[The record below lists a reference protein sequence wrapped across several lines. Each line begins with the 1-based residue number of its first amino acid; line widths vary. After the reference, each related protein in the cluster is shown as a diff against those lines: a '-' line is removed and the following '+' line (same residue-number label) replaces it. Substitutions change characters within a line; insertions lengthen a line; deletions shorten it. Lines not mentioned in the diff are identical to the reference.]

1 MHDNPA
7 SVPSD
12 PTYEEAPI
20 DSYDDYVPSEDEPP
34 VNDAP
39 PVDPSYMLDPNYE
52 PEPEPAFQPEP
63 QPAPNTPDGLNPD
76 VASLLAGA
84 FGGSINIQSA
94 DDE

>member
-1 MHDNPA
+1 
-7 SVPSD
+7 
-12 PTYEEAPI
+12 
-20 DSYDDYVPSEDEPP
+20 
-34 VNDAP
+34 
-39 PVDPSYMLDPNYE
+39 MLDPNYE

-63 QPAPNTPDGLNPD
+63 QPALAPEPQPAPSTPDGLNPD